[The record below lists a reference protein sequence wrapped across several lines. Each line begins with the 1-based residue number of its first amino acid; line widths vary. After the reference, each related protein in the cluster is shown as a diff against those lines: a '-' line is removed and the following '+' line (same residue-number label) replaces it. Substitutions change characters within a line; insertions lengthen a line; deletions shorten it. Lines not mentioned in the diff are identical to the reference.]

1 MWNSCPPPTPQRT
14 TRQPEVCLHSPSGQS
29 SSAVLLYGDG
39 RLLGP
44 GVSNPC
50 QPSSD
55 SALDDHSGAAQ
66 PLGPQ
71 PLQKSHL
78 TGPEKDFSLPEAV
91 LVRVWNQLRQGL
103 SAQGL
108 GPIWVLRPTEQ
119 KAIPA
124 EELLVGPSGE
134 RRNRMLCSD
143 SRISVLLRPCCIATS
158 NKSTPSGS
166 ATSIRVKVSTQKV
179 GTWMDNLQH

>member
-1 MWNSCPPPTPQRT
+1 MELSPQRT

-39 RLLGP
+39 RLLDP

-50 QPSSD
+50 QPSSG

-66 PLGPQ
+66 PLGSQ

-78 TGPEKDFSLPEAV
+78 TGPEKDFRLPEAV

-108 GPIWVLRPTEQ
+108 GPIRVLSPTEQ

-134 RRNRMLCSD
+134 RRNRRLCPD
-143 SRISVLLRPCCIATS
+143 SRLSVLLHPCCLATS
-158 NKSTPSGS
+158 NKSTSGS
-166 ATSIRVKVSTQKV
+166 ATSIRVKAGTQKV